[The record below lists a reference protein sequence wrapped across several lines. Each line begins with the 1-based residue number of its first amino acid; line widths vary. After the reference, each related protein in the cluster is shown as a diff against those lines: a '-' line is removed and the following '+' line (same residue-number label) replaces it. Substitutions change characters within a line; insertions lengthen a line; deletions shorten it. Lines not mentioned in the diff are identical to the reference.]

1 MHIFLIWMIIG
12 CQIIHCSMYSI
23 EPSRPF
29 ILQLPKLETLI
40 KGVGCGSICGDASE
54 VRHEGSDL
62 QHPTNNIKQI

>member
-1 MHIFLIWMIIG
+1 
-12 CQIIHCSMYSI
+12 MYSI